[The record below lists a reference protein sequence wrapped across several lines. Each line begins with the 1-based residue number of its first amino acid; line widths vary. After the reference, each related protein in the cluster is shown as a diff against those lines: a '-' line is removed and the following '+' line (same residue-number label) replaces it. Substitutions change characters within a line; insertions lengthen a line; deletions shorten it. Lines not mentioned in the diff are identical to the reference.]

1 VTPHRNLVL
10 LAAAQ
15 LTGCF
20 YTYGNPAEDLRAGE
34 ARGTVLADPAGT
46 GTFEP
51 AAGVAIS
58 LKGAAF
64 DQLSRPNGRFF
75 ILDLPAGQ
83 HRLLFRNGTTM
94 TLERDIQISY
104 GGDGQPEGLELG
116 NVAMRATTAVEGS
129 FALPAGIT
137 LAGGVAVDETSGQTA
152 ALGPGVVVPLNP
164 TPPASFR
171 FPALSMGTHVIKLSA
186 TDTFAGTW
194 VGGQVSVNVTPADGG
209 KTITLAGVAAR
220 VASASGHLRFR
231 VQAIGLSLPPSS
243 LTVNLT
249 PNPGLNPI
257 TPASDG
263 SVDVVVPE
271 GLYTVTV
278 VAPATATPL
287 ARLEPGALQSPMA
300 SLPAPVP
307 TLSPPAA
314 YGVVLDG
321 RVAEVGSLY
330 VASDVSRMA
339 SMTACLA
346 AADCGTGATISC
358 TSKVCIGYSPPSPPV
373 TASTS
378 YSASCTYT
386 GATNRLGLGGPCQA
400 GPNVIGACACPG
412 GKSVDCAATAIP
424 PVAGYCTPQA
434 CGFKCTPDGAVTAT
448 FTPVTGVCP

>member
-1 VTPHRNLVL
+1 MTPDRNLVL
-10 LAAAQ
+10 LVAAQ

-20 YTYGNPAEDLRAGE
+20 YTYGNPAEDLRTGE
-34 ARGTVLADPAGT
+34 ARGTVVADPAGT
-46 GTFEP
+46 GTLLP
-51 AAGVAIS
+51 APGVAVS

-75 ILDLPAGQ
+75 VLDLPAGQ

-94 TLERDIQISY
+94 TLERDIQIAY
-104 GGDGQPEGLELG
+104 GRDGQPEGLELG

-152 ALGPGVVVPLNP
+152 ALVL
-164 TPPASFR
+164 PASLALPATFR
-171 FPALSMGTHVIKLSA
+171 FPALSVGTHVIKLSA
-186 TDTFAGTW
+186 TDLFAGKW

-209 KTITLAGVAAR
+209 TTITLASITGRA
-220 VASASGHLRFR
+220 ASASGRLRFK

-249 PNPGLNPI
+249 PDPAMLNPI

-263 SVDVVVPE
+263 SVDVTVPE

-278 VAPATATPL
+278 VAPATAPPL
-287 ARLEPGALQSPMA
+287 AKLDPGALQSSMA
-300 SLPAPVP
+300 LAAAPVP
-307 TLSPPAA
+307 TLAPPAA
-314 YGVVLDG
+314 YGVVLEG

-330 VASDVSRMA
+330 VASDVSLMA
-339 SMTACLA
+339 STTTCLA
-346 AADCGTGATISC
+346 AADCGAGALISC
-358 TSKVCIGYSPPSPPV
+358 TSKVCVGYAPAPPPV

-378 YSASCTYT
+378 YCASCTYA
-386 GATNRLGLGGPCQA
+386 GATNRPGLGDPCQA
-400 GPNVIGACACPG
+400 GPDVIGACACPG

>member
-20 YTYGNPAEDLRAGE
+20 YTYGNQAEDLRAGE
-34 ARGTVLADPAGT
+34 ARGTVVADPAGN
-46 GTFEP
+46 GTLLP
-51 AAGVAIS
+51 APGVAVS

-152 ALGPGVVVPLNP
+152 ALVPGVVVPLNP
-164 TPPASFR
+164 TTPASFR
-171 FPALSMGTHVIKLSA
+171 FPALSVGTHVIKLSA

-209 KTITLAGVAAR
+209 KTITLAGITARTAA
-220 VASASGHLRFR
+220 SSGHLRFR

-249 PNPGLNPI
+249 PDPGTNPI

-263 SVDVVVPE
+263 SVDVTVPE

-287 ARLEPGALQSPMA
+287 AKLDPGALQSSMA
-300 SLPAPVP
+300 LAAAQVP

-314 YGVVLDG
+314 YGVVLEG

-330 VASDVSRMA
+330 VASDVSLMA

-346 AADCGTGATISC
+346 AADCGG
-358 TSKVCIGYSPPSPPV
+358 
-373 TASTS
+373 
-378 YSASCTYT
+378 ASCTAKVCNGYNPPLPPVAAGT
-386 GATNRLGLGGPCQA
+386 SYCAPCTFNPNASVQSPCTA
-400 GPNVIGACACPG
+400 GPNVPGTCECPASMVAAKTCFVVGAA
-412 GKSVDCAATAIP
+412 VP
-424 PVAGYCTPQA
+424 PVVSYCTPQA
-434 CGFKCTPDGAVTAT
+434 CGFKCTPDGAITAT